1 MVPLVFKASV
11 GLIRSRVGSIP
22 IRLRHFCSA
31 RVPRT
36 RPVQKRGETRRHTL
50 HAIRYFMD
58 VVLTMAKKTKI
69 IVFCLLILLGT
80 ALLGY
85 GAFVHSAD
93 VWPEKEEDGSAVMA
107 KSEPALIKEA
117 SIGGVTRDE
126 SGKIKQTY
134 TGKPPEE
141 CAT

>member
-1 MVPLVFKASV
+1 M
-11 GLIRSRVGSIP
+11 
-22 IRLRHFCSA
+22 
-31 RVPRT
+31 T
-36 RPVQKRGETRRHTL
+36 
-50 HAIRYFMD
+50 
-58 VVLTMAKKTKI
+58 KKTRI
-69 IVFCLLILLGT
+69 IIFCVLILLGT

-93 VWPEKEEDGSAVMA
+93 VWPQKEENGSAALV

-117 SIGGVTRDE
+117 SVGGVTRDE

-134 TGKPPEE
+134 TGAAPKE